1 VKPGKHA
8 RSAALPLALTLG
20 LVAAVGLAAPATAH
34 VTVNPREATKGAFV
48 KLAFRVPNEESNA
61 STTKLEVA
69 FPDDAV
75 VPSVTIR
82 PTPGWRFTIERR
94 ALTTPVTD
102 DDGKQITEAVARI
115 TWDGGVIAPEEF
127 QEFELSLGPLPDT
140 DRMVFKALQT
150 YSNGDVVRWIDL
162 PTPGGKD
169 PDHPA
174 PVLTLTAAQPD
185 ATTTSSTGAPAAAA
199 APAASAGDGGTGLE
213 SWAGP
218 ALAGGGIVLALL
230 LLARRRRPAA
240 T

>member
-1 VKPGKHA
+1 MEEI
-8 RSAALPLALTLG
+8 TLR
-20 LVAAVGLAAPATAH
+20 VQRDEQSSCLAAWWDDPD
-34 VTVNPREATKGAFV
+34 GMGGI
-48 KLAFRVPNEESNA
+48 
-61 STTKLEVA
+61 TTQGQDLR
-69 FPDDAV
+69 D
-75 VPSVTIR
+75 
-82 PTPGWRFTIERR
+82 
-94 ALTTPVTD
+94 LQQ
-102 DDGKQITEAVARI
+102 QITEAVARI

-127 QEFELSLGPLPDT
+127 QEFEVSLGPLPDT